1 VQQWQNR
8 VLCLRKWNPAEG
20 WPDVSTPALLQQ
32 NAEWIT
38 PYLSGIKRPEDLKK
52 INIKEAV
59 QGQMDWEKQKKLDQL
74 APLKLKVPSGSSI
87 QLQYFEDGASPV
99 LAVRLQEVFGLSD
112 TPMVNNNKKPVLL
125 HLLSPGF
132 KPVQVTADL
141 RSFWDNTY
149 FEVKKEL
156 KRRYP
161 KHAWPDDPWKEE
173 AVRGVRRK

>member
-1 VQQWQNR
+1 
-8 VLCLRKWNPAEG
+8 
-20 WPDVSTPALLQQ
+20 
-32 NAEWIT
+32 
-38 PYLSGIKRPEDLKK
+38 
-52 INIKEAV
+52 
-59 QGQMDWEKQKKLDQL
+59 MDWEKQKKLDQL
-74 APLKLKVPSGSSI
+74 APLKLKVPSGSAI

-112 TPMVNNNKKPVLL
+112 TPRVNNNKNPVLL

-161 KHAWPDDPWKEE
+161 KHAWPQYPWKEE